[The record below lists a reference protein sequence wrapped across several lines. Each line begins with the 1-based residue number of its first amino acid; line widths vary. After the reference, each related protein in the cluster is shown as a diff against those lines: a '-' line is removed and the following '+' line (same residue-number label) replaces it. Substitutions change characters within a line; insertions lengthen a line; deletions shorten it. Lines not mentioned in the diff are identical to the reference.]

1 MARKTYTAEEKNTI
15 LTRAAEIGVSKTAKE
30 YGVPYATVAKWM
42 SASTPLN
49 TDIAARIEACGEEI
63 EKLDKALKA
72 KKMELKALQKL
83 KAKEDKVAEK
93 RREAEAKAE
102 ADRKA
107 AEDRKRLIHALSES
121 GKSVEEILA
130 FLNSNG

>member
-1 MARKTYTAEEKNTI
+1 LLCRHKKEKTYTAEEKTQI

-42 SASTPLN
+42 SASSPLN

-72 KKMELKALQKL
+72 KKAELKALQKL
-83 KAKEDKVAEK
+83 KAKEDKAAEK
-93 RREAEAKAE
+93 RREAEVKAE

-107 AEDRKRLIHALSES
+107 AEDREMLIRDLAES
-121 GKSVEEILA
+121 GKSVRDSGI
-130 FLNSNG
+130 S